1 MCEVGLSSVI
11 VTKGISGVSL
21 DGLIAR
27 RYEIILRQNFLNLPR
42 YQFSLLIVKRK
53 NPLFYNCCNYLFK
66 AVKAKN
72 NRSQ

>member
-27 RYEIILRQNFLNLPR
+27 RYEIRNTEAEFTQPSKI
-42 YQFSLLIVKRK
+42 SI
-53 NPLFYNCCNYLFK
+53 
-66 AVKAKN
+66 
-72 NRSQ
+72 

>member
-53 NPLFYNCCNYLFK
+53 K
-66 AVKAKN
+66 
-72 NRSQ
+72 